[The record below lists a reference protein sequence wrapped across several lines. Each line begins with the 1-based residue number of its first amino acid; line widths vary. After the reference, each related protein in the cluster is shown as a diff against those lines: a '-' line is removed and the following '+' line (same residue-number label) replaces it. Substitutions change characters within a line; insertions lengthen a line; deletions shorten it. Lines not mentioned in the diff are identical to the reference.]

1 MQKNTRNKQ
10 EELVQLIATE
20 TTENKPDQSKINNFH
35 QQLQDIE
42 NYKIIESIIH
52 SKEKITLEQTN
63 QIFLRSKKSKAKT
76 RNH

>member
-42 NYKIIESIIH
+42 NY
-52 SKEKITLEQTN
+52 N
-63 QIFLRSKKSKAKT
+63 P
-76 RNH
+76 

>member
-63 QIFLRSKKSKAKT
+63 QIFLRSKKSKTKT